1 MGGMSA
7 SLDFLVDLLD
17 LEPIEVN
24 IFRGTQPNEER
35 QRVFGGQVAGQ
46 ALMAAGRT
54 VEHGRVHSLH
64 SYFLRPGDPAV
75 PILYEV
81 DRIRDGRSFTTRR
94 VVAIQHGRA
103 IFNLEASFH
112 DLEVGLEHQFPMPE
126 VPDPESLPPLFERLA
141 PWKVELAEW
150 FERPHPIDQ
159 RHIGDLP
166 WHSQGPGEPCQRLWI
181 RADGELPDDP
191 LLHACVATYASD
203 MSLIDTIL
211 APHSVRWDDQDFMS
225 ASLDH
230 CMWFH
235 QPFRADAWLLY
246 DMDSPVAT
254 HGRGLA
260 RGFLFDRQGG
270 LCVSLAQEG
279 LTRLLKKKEE
289 ARR

>member
-1 MGGMSA
+1 MST
-7 SLDFLVDLLD
+7 SLEFLVALLD

-24 IFRGTQPNEER
+24 IFRGIQPNEER

-46 ALMAAGRT
+46 ALMAAGQT

-64 SYFLRPGDPAV
+64 SYFLRPGDPSV

-112 DLEVGLEHQFPMPE
+112 DLEQGLEHQFPMPD
-126 VPDPESLPPLFERLA
+126 VPDPESLPPLYQRLE
-141 PWKVELAEW
+141 PWKEELAEW
-150 FERPHPIDQ
+150 FDRPHPIDQ

-166 WHSQGPGEPCQRLWI
+166 WHPSGTGEPCQRVWI
-181 RADGELPDDP
+181 RADGELPEDP
-191 LLHACVATYASD
+191 LLHACVAAYASD

-211 APHSVRWDDQDFMS
+211 APHEVRWDDDDFMS

-235 QPFRADAWLLY
+235 RPFRADEWLLY

-260 RGFLFDRQGG
+260 RGFLFDRQGR

-279 LTRLLKKKEE
+279 LMRLLEKKGGPG
-289 ARR
+289 R